1 MNDLISGLKDEIYIN
16 IYQRIEMIKLRI
28 FASDYLFTFSCLI
41 YASRMIILANFAF
54 VLCKWWNKMFIYW

>member
-16 IYQRIEMIKLRI
+16 INQRIEMVKLRI

-54 VLCKWWNKMFIYW
+54 VLCK